1 MIPTEHLLL
10 GVAMALTTYLIRML
24 PMTLFR
30 WEIKTRFA
38 KRFFHYIPYAVLAAM
53 LIPAVFSS
61 TGTLITA
68 VAGIAVGLALSFFNQ
83 SLIVVALASALTA
96 YLVSF
101 LVF

>member
-1 MIPTEHLLL
+1 MITTEHLLL
-10 GVAMALTTYLIRML
+10 CAVMALTTYLIRML

-30 WEIKTRFA
+30 RELRSPLAI
-38 KRFFHYIPYAVLAAM
+38 RFFHYLPFAVLASM

-61 TGTLITA
+61 TGSLVTA
-68 VAGIAVGLALSFFNQ
+68 LAGLAVGLVLSFFGR
-83 SLIVVALASALTA
+83 SLIVVALASSLVA

>member
-38 KRFFHYIPYAVLAAM
+38 KRFFHYIPYADLEAM

-61 TGTLITA
+61 TGTLLTA

>member
-1 MIPTEHLLL
+1 MIPPEHLLL
-10 GVAMALTTYLIRML
+10 GAAMALTTYLVRVL
-24 PMTLFR
+24 PMLLFR
-30 WEIKTRFA
+30 RQIRSRFA
-38 KRFFHYIPYAVLAAM
+38 IRFFHYIPYAVLAAM

-61 TGTLITA
+61 TGTLLTA

>member
-1 MIPTEHLLL
+1 
-10 GVAMALTTYLIRML
+10 
-24 PMTLFR
+24 
-30 WEIKTRFA
+30 
-38 KRFFHYIPYAVLAAM
+38 M

-61 TGTLITA
+61 TGTLLTA

>member
-1 MIPTEHLLL
+1 MK
-10 GVAMALTTYLIRML
+10 
-24 PMTLFR
+24 
-30 WEIKTRFA
+30 KT
-38 KRFFHYIPYAVLAAM
+38 KRITAAVLAAM
-53 LIPAVFSS
+53 LIAAVFSS
-61 TGTLITA
+61 TGTLLTA

>member
-1 MIPTEHLLL
+1 MIPFEHLLL
-10 GVAMALTTYLIRML
+10 GIAMALTTYLVRML

-30 WEIKTRFA
+30 FELRSRFA

-61 TGTLITA
+61 TGTLLTA
-68 VAGIAVGLALSFFNQ
+68 VAGIAVGLVLSFFGQ
-83 SLIVVALASALTA
+83 SLIVVSLASALVA

-101 LVF
+101 LLF